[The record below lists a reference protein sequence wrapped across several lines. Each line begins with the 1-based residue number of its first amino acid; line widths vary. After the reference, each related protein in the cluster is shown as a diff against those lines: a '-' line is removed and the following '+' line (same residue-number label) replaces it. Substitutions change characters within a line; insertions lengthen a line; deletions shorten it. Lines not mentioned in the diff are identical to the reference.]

1 MTSAQWLWID
11 HWMEAPWGGTVREYH
26 ASERSG
32 SDVPMTRCRGSNEL
46 GQCCAGVHL
55 WLLLPRLP
63 GPQNRR
69 QMLWRRTIKAWE
81 LMIKA
86 ALKLC

>member
-32 SDVPMTRCRGSNEL
+32 SDVPMTRCRCSNEL
-46 GQCCAGVHL
+46 GQCCAGVYL
-55 WLLLPRLP
+55 WMLLPWSL
-63 GPQNRR
+63 GPQTRR
-69 QMLWRRTIKAWE
+69 QMLWHLTITAWE

>member
-11 HWMEAPWGGTVREYH
+11 HWMEAPWGGTIREYH

-32 SDVPMTRCRGSNEL
+32 SDVPMTRCRCSNEL

-55 WLLLPRLP
+55 RLP
-63 GPQNRR
+63 LRRLSGPQTRR
-69 QMLWRRTIKAWE
+69 QTLWHRTIKAWE
-81 LMIKA
+81 RMIKA